1 MQDSKNLVL
10 AIVLCLAIL
19 FGWGRLAEYMGWVQK
34 PDPAVV
40 AQQQEAVRFVAAHGG
55 RIGLGS
61 DAGAWHV
68 MHGQAIPDELGYL
81 TAALGP
87 RTEPLLLEAEAYASV
102 TFCRK

>member
-40 AQQQEAVRFVAAHGG
+40 AQQQEAVRQEAVKAEQRKEEAAQAATLPVITPAPG
-55 RIGLGS
+55 R
-61 DAGAWHV
+61 
-68 MHGQAIPDELGYL
+68 
-81 TAALGP
+81 
-87 RTEPLLLEAEAYASV
+87 
-102 TFCRK
+102 

>member
-40 AQQQEAVRFVAAHGG
+40 AYLLR
-55 RIGLGS
+55 
-61 DAGAWHV
+61 
-68 MHGQAIPDELGYL
+68 PDYF
-81 TAALGP
+81 T
-87 RTEPLLLEAEAYASV
+87 RQKY
-102 TFCRK
+102 FC